1 MRRWL
6 PGGLPGASGVN
17 PRRVAIL
24 AALVGVVAVVAV
36 TAVLVAGRPE
46 PERPPPL
53 PVANENPTSSAPRQ
67 ASRAGAGDEQAGASS
82 QPLVVSVVGKV
93 ANPGLVTLPPGSR
106 VADAIHQA
114 GGASQDADLL
124 TVNLARRL
132 TDGEQ
137 LYVGVPV
144 PPGIPRQPAPS
155 PEGDG
160 QATSTKVD
168 LNTADQRQLETLP
181 GVGEVTAQ
189 RILDW
194 RERNGPFTAVE
205 QLREIDGIGEKR
217 FADLREQVTVR

>member
-6 PGGLPGASGVN
+6 PGGLTAASGVG
-17 PRRVAIL
+17 PRRVAVF
-24 AALVGVVAVVAV
+24 AALAGVVAVSVI
-36 TAVLVAGRPE
+36 TGVLVASGPE

-53 PVANENPTSSAPRQ
+53 PVAHEKPTGGAPRQ
-67 ASRAGAGDEQAGASS
+67 ASSPAATDEHAEASS

-132 TDGEQ
+132 SDGEQ

-144 PPGIPRQPAPS
+144 PPGMPRPTAPGQ
-155 PEGDG
+155 EAAG
-160 QATSTKVD
+160 QANPTEVD
-168 LNTADQRQLETLP
+168 LNTADQRQLEALP